1 MMKIDFTNVNDLL
14 TTKYKATI
22 ITKQQFKDAVYGFNR
37 EDIDNSISTLSEGI
51 ITNENAVFYLIND
64 TEVLNKNCKCI
75 NPQMC
80 PSGKTTPAPLSGFMP
95 YILFIAELSED
106 KSEMINYAKWASFAD
121 NIFDE
126 LYTLKK

>member
-1 MMKIDFTNVNDLL
+1 MMRIDFTKVNDLL

-37 EDIDNSISTLSEGI
+37 DDIDNSISTLSEGI

-64 TEVLNKNCKCI
+64 TEVLNKYCKCI
-75 NPQMC
+75 NPQMY
-80 PSGKTTPAPLSGFMP
+80 PSGKIMPAPLSGFMP

-106 KSEMINYAKWASFAD
+106 KSEMINYAKWGSFAD

-126 LYTLKK
+126 LYT